1 MRIKQ
6 LQKQLKI
13 NKIDLALFWCD
24 GEKKNTN
31 IEYFSNYS
39 GIGYLIVTKSN
50 SFLLIPEYKQDKTK
64 NSTVK
69 FFIAEKKKYL
79 IDQLAQKISKLK
91 IKKTAIEE
99 DKITV
104 YRYKQIKKRI
114 KGRFTNISKI
124 CSSIRMI
131 KDSNEITYLKKAC
144 EVTDNVFSKV
154 VKKFKT
160 FKYEDDVRNFIETEF
175 TKQHCELSFPTI
187 AASNTGTSFVHY
199 ERNKKIQKGFF
210 MLDFGAKYKGY
221 HADMTRMIYFG
232 NPKKKELE
240 DYELMLKT
248 ITECESTVNCKK
260 TFGDIDKLSKK
271 ILSKKNYECPHMLGH
286 GVGLDIHERPSVYS
300 EDKTKIQNNIVF
312 TIEPGIYFPDK
323 YGIRIEDTVMIQ
335 NNKLVTLTKSNKK
348 LTIIK

>member
-13 NKIDLALFWCD
+13 KKIDLALFWCD
-24 GEKKNTN
+24 GETKNTN
-31 IEYFSNYS
+31 IEYFANYF
-39 GIGYLIVTKSN
+39 GIGYLAVTKKK
-50 SFLLIPEYKQDKTK
+50 SFLLIPEYEQDKAK
-64 NSTVK
+64 NATIK
-69 FFIAEKKKYL
+69 FYVAEKKKYL
-79 IDQLAQKISKLK
+79 IDQLTQKLSKSK

-99 DKITV
+99 NKITV
-104 YRYKQIKKRI
+104 YRYKQIKKKI

-124 CSSIRMI
+124 CSDIRMI
-131 KDSNEITYLKKAC
+131 KDSNEIKYLKKAC
-144 EVTDNVFSKV
+144 EVTDNVFSKII
-154 VKKFKT
+154 KKFKT
-160 FKYEDDVRNFIETEF
+160 FKYEDDVRIFIETEF

-199 ERNKKIQKGFF
+199 EGNKKIQKGFF

-232 NPKKKELE
+232 TPKETELE
-240 DYELMLKT
+240 DYELMLNT
-248 ITECESTVNCKK
+248 ITECEKSVTTKK
-260 TFGDIDKLSKK
+260 TFGHIDKLSKK
-271 ILSKKNYECPHMLGH
+271 ILSKKKYECPHMLGH

-312 TIEPGIYFPDK
+312 TIEPGIYFPNK

-335 NNKLVTLTKSNKK
+335 NNKLVILTKSNKN